1 MMKRTLSESLFRSPA
16 RALSVAAT
24 LALAF
29 SAGCVSKAGRES
41 GAESATKATA
51 AVKADAADVRPVRVS
66 SEGQKAAEPSVAAAE
81 GGAVYVAWVGH
92 GEGKEADVW
101 LLDLD

>member
-24 LALAF
+24 LVLAL
-29 SAGCVSKAGRES
+29 SAGCVSHAGRES
-41 GAESATKATA
+41 GAASATKATA

-66 SEGQKAAEPSVAAAE
+66 LEGQKAAEPSVAAADDD
-81 GGAVYVAWVGH
+81 AVYVAWVAH
-92 GEGKEADVW
+92 GAGKEADV
-101 LLDLD
+101 